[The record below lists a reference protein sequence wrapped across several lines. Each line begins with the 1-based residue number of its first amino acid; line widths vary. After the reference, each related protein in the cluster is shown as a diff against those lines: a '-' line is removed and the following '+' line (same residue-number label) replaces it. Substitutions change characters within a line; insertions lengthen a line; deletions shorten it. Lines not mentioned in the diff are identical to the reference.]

1 MPVRKGLRL
10 RPISRYTD
18 ADMGSGHRRMGKLA
32 FIVAVGLAPAFAC
45 AHAIVMSASP
55 AVDAR
60 VPPGPVRIR
69 LEFNSRIDLD
79 RSRIMLQGP
88 DNADRPV
95 ALSHD
100 EPVGTLAGSAN
111 LTLTGPW
118 KLRWQVLSADGH
130 ITRGEIP
137 FRVDDAKR

>member
-1 MPVRKGLRL
+1 
-10 RPISRYTD
+10 
-18 ADMGSGHRRMGKLA
+18 MGSGRRRMGTLT
-32 FIVAVGLAPAFAC
+32 FIAAMGLAPAMAF
-45 AHAIVMSASP
+45 AHAIVVSAMP

-60 VPPGPVRIR
+60 VPRGPLHIQ

-88 DNADRPV
+88 DNAERPV

-100 EPVGTLAGSAN
+100 APVGTLAGSAN
-111 LTLTGPW
+111 VTLPGPW
-118 KLRWQVLSADGH
+118 KLRWRVLSTDGH

-137 FRVDDAKR
+137 FRVDDVKR

>member
-1 MPVRKGLRL
+1 MR
-10 RPISRYTD
+10 
-18 ADMGSGHRRMGKLA
+18 SGRRRIGKPTL
-32 FIVAVGLAPAFAC
+32 IVAIGLAPAIAF
-45 AHAIVMSASP
+45 AHAIVVSAMP

-60 VPPGPVRIR
+60 VPPGPLHIR

-100 EPVGTLAGSAN
+100 APAGTLAGSAH

-118 KLRWQVLSADGH
+118 KLRWQVLSTDGH

-137 FRVDDAKR
+137 FQVDDARR